1 MYKERRGIMLILKLM
16 MIIGFIFMITLNV
29 LANTIP
35 LNNRTTGQ
43 ISDQYDNLFTPA
55 GVTFSIWGVIYLLLL
70 MVLIY
75 FLFKPSSYF
84 ETQTHMNIAFLMIA
98 LSFFNGI
105 WIVLWHYD
113 KIFLSLIVM
122 IFMLVTLGILFT
134 KTPSQEILIKI
145 TMSIYFGWI
154 SVAMIANVA
163 VLLTKYQFKG
173 FGIPSVYWLLAIL
186 FIGVLLSLLVLFY
199 TRNTV
204 YVFVII
210 WAYLGILMRHISATD
225 WNRAYPIAIYSLI
238 GFLIILVNLSLF
250 TFFKNDFKLYL

>member
-1 MYKERRGIMLILKLM
+1 MLILKIM
-16 MIIGFIFMITLNV
+16 MVIGFIFMITLNV

-35 LNNRTTGQ
+35 LNNKTTGQ

-55 GVTFSIWGVIYLLLL
+55 GATFSIWGVIYLLLSL
-70 MVLIY
+70 ILIY
-75 FLFKPSSYF
+75 FLFKPNSYF
-84 ETQTHMNIAFLMIA
+84 EIQTHMNIAFLMIS

-122 IFMLVTLGILFT
+122 IFMLTTLGILFT
-134 KTPSQEILIKI
+134 IIPSQEILLKI

-173 FGIPSVYWLLAIL
+173 FGIPPVYWLIVIL

-210 WAYLGILMRHISATD
+210 WAYLGILMRHISLTD
-225 WNRAYPIAIYSLI
+225 WNKAYPLAIYSLI
-238 GFLIILVNLSLF
+238 LFLVILVNATLF